1 MTITLPDEM
10 RATLEL
16 KAAAAGFASV
26 DEYVADVLADGPDI
40 IETGPPHFRTR
51 EEFDKLIEE
60 GLASG
65 VSGVMDD
72 AFWDE
77 RRRVLAAK
85 VNGRAGATP

>member
-10 RATLEL
+10 RATLE
-16 KAAAAGFASV
+16 KQAADAGFASV

-40 IETGPPHFRTR
+40 IETGPPHYRTR
-51 EEFDKLIEE
+51 EEFEELVEE

-77 RRRVLAAK
+77 RRLVLAAK
-85 VNGRAGATP
+85 LNGRAGAKP